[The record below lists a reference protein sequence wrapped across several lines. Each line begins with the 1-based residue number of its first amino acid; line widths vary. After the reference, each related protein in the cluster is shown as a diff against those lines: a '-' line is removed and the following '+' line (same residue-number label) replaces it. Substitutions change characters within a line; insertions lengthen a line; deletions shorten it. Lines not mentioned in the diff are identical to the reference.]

1 MTVQNAF
8 PCAFHFS
15 AVRIFFS
22 RQGIFIFTAQEFF
35 FTAQD
40 FHLHSSFLRT
50 VAKQLVSFCLFFY
63 LFLLKQVNENGQGE
77 EQIGIREAG
86 V

>member
-1 MTVQNAF
+1 LSSLVCDDGSECF
-8 PCAFHFS
+8 PLRLS
-15 AVRIFFS
+15 FFC
-22 RQGIFIFTAQEFF
+22 RADFFFTAQEFF

-77 EQIGIREAG
+77 VQIGIREAG